1 MATSTTNKQPL
12 LVDRVFHN
20 IVDLAGATIGKDDLV
35 SISSTNNVK
44 LLVDCTKNDGAAIG
58 EIYTLG
64 RATAGNTGNITPW
77 VVCLYMNSSNTN
89 LSSSDAQFVGFFG
102 SGGLET
108 SGQTVDGE
116 RVVFGG
122 MPYVLF
128 PVPNGTGSSN
138 PAIGA
143 QVQALYVPKGK
154 CLWAGVNAKENS
166 SNEAV
171 DANATT
177 APVIG
182 AQGGYY

>member
-1 MATSTTNKQPL
+1 MATTTTNKQPL

-20 IVDLAGATIGKDDLV
+20 IIDLKGATLGQNDLVDL
-35 SISSTNNVK
+35 SSTNNAKVI
-44 LLVDCTKNDGAAIG
+44 LDCTVSDGAAVG
-58 EIYTLG
+58 EIYTLA

-77 VVCLYMNSSNTN
+77 VVCLYMSSSNTN
-89 LSSSDAQFVGFFG
+89 LSAADAKFVGFFG
-102 SGGLET
+102 SGGLES
-108 SGQTVDGE
+108 SGQSLDGE

-128 PVPNGTGSSN
+128 PVPNGTGSEN

-154 CLWAGVNAKENS
+154 CLWAGVNSKVNGS
-166 SNEAV
+166 GDAV
-171 DANATT
+171 DAAANT

-182 AQGGYY
+182 VQGGFY

>member
-1 MATSTTNKQPL
+1 MASTTTNKQPL
-12 LVDRVFHN
+12 LVDRIFHN
-20 IVDLAGATIGKDDLV
+20 IVDLKGATIGQNDLV
-35 SISSTNNVK
+35 DISSTNNVK
-44 LLVDCTKNDGAAIG
+44 LLVDCTLNDGATIG
-58 EIYTLG
+58 EIYTLA

-77 VVCLYMNSSNTN
+77 VVCLYLNSSSTN
-89 LSSSDAQFVGFFG
+89 LSSADAQFAGFFG

-108 SGQTVDGE
+108 SGQSLGGE

-154 CLWAGVNAKENS
+154 CLWAGINAKVNGS
-166 SNEAV
+166 GAAV
-171 DANATT
+171 DAAATT
-177 APVIG
+177 APIIG